1 MLYILSITS
10 VATNFCYR
18 YDFTIVLPVNCAIK
32 SGPRGR
38 GKLTNNLFFSFILHN
53 TTEIIIIIKWDVL
66 LVEKIFLVTSST
78 GQESPIDGM

>member
-1 MLYILSITS
+1 ME
-10 VATNFCYR
+10 
-18 YDFTIVLPVNCAIK
+18 

-38 GKLTNNLFFSFILHN
+38 GKLTNNLFFSLILHN

-66 LVEKIFLVTSST
+66 LVEKIFLMTSLT